1 MSREIEVARDV
12 LQDNSDNA
20 EANRQRF
27 RREGVYVA
35 NLMSGP
41 GAGKTTLLERTA
53 EALGKRVRMAIIT
66 GDIATT
72 RDADRISRHGV
83 PAVQIN
89 TGGGCHIEAHQIAH
103 AADNLAAGNLDLLII
118 ENVGNLVCPAEFDL
132 GENDKVMMLSC
143 TEGHDK
149 PGKYPLM
156 FKESRALILNKMDLQ
171 PHTNFDVDAALADAR
186 AINPTIEVIKMSAW
200 KGEGLQ
206 AWFDWLLA
214 RIAATKAL
222 NGLTEPIRSPRPAK
236 RGDG

>member
-1 MSREIEVARDV
+1 MSKEIEVARDV
-12 LQDNSDNA
+12 LQDNAQNA
-20 EANRQRF
+20 ETNRQRF
-27 RREGVYVA
+27 GREGVYVV

-41 GAGKTTLLERTA
+41 GAGKTTLLEKTA
-53 EALGKRVRMAIIT
+53 EALGKRLRMGVIT

-72 RDADRISRHGV
+72 RDADRIGRYGV
-83 PAVQIN
+83 PALQIN
-89 TGGGCHIEAHQIAH
+89 TGGACHIEAHQIAR
-103 AADNLAAGNLDLLII
+103 AADDLKSGKLDLLVI

-132 GENDKVMMLSC
+132 GEHDKVMMLSC

-171 PHTNFDVDAALADAR
+171 PHTNFDVQAALADAR

-206 AWFDWLLA
+206 AWFDWLRA
-214 RIAATKAL
+214 RIAAT
-222 NGLTEPIRSPRPAK
+222 RHS
-236 RGDG
+236 

>member
-12 LQDNSDNA
+12 LQDNTDNA

-27 RREGVYVA
+27 RREGVYVV

-53 EALGKRVRMAIIT
+53 EALGKRVRMAVIT

-72 RDADRISRHGV
+72 RDADRIGRHGV
-83 PAVQIN
+83 PALQIN
-89 TGGGCHIEAHQIAH
+89 TGGACHIEAHQIAR
-103 AADNLAAGNLDLLII
+103 AADKLGAGRLDLLII

-132 GENDKVMMLSC
+132 GEHDKVMMLSC
-143 TEGHDK
+143 TEGHD
-149 PGKYPLM
+149 KYPLM

-171 PHTNFDVDAALADAR
+171 PHTNFDVEAALADAR
-186 AINPTIEVIKMSAW
+186 ALNPTIDVIKMSAW

-214 RIAATKAL
+214 RMAAA
-222 NGLTEPIRSPRPAK
+222 RHA
-236 RGDG
+236 

>member
-1 MSREIEVARDV
+1 MSTEISVAQDV
-12 LQDNSDNA
+12 LQDNAQNA
-20 EANRQRF
+20 EANRRRF
-27 RREGVYVA
+27 SREGVYVV

-53 EALGKRVRMAIIT
+53 EVLGKRLRLAVIT

-72 RDADRISRHGV
+72 RDADRLSRGGV
-83 PAVQIN
+83 RALQIN
-89 TGGGCHIEAHQIAH
+89 TGGACHIEAHQIAR
-103 AADNLAAGNLDLLII
+103 AVDNLGSTPLDLLII

-132 GENDKVMMLSC
+132 GEHNKVMMLSC

-156 FKESRALILNKMDLQ
+156 FKESRALILNKIDLV
-171 PHTNFDVDAALADAR
+171 PYTNFDVEAAVADAR
-186 AINPTIEVIKMSAW
+186 AINPQIDIIKMSAW

-214 RIAATKAL
+214 RVEETKHARHAA
-222 NGLTEPIRSPRPAK
+222 G
-236 RGDG
+236 

>member
-1 MSREIEVARDV
+1 MSKAIEIERDV
-12 LQDNSDNA
+12 LHDNRENA
-20 EANRQRF
+20 DANRQRF
-27 RREGVYVA
+27 NREGVYVV

-53 EALGKRVRMAIIT
+53 EGLGSRVRMAVIT

-72 RDADRISRHGV
+72 RDADRIGRHGV
-83 PAVQIN
+83 PALQIN
-89 TGGGCHIEAHQIAH
+89 TGGGCHIEAHQIAR
-103 AADNLAAGNLDLLII
+103 AADDLAMAKLELLII

-132 GENDKVMMLSC
+132 GEHDKVMMLSC

-156 FKESRALILNKMDLQ
+156 FKESRAMILNKMDLQ
-171 PHTNFDVDAALADAR
+171 PYTNFDVPAALADAR
-186 AINPTIEVIKMSAW
+186 AINPAIDVITMSAW

-214 RIAATKAL
+214 RMAA
-222 NGLTEPIRSPRPAK
+222 NRRV
-236 RGDG
+236 